1 MTRWLGTGKVTAF
14 SVATTAIALF
24 GFSVTRSFWGL
35 CLWAVPYGLGAGSV
49 DASHEKHVPHVN
61 VGDGVVEVNVGS
73 VNHPMEEVHWI
84 EWVQLVTD
92 KGSYRKWLNPGE
104 APNVKFLLN
113 EEKPLAVYAYCNL
126 HGLWKKEL
134 N

>member
-1 MTRWLGTGKVTAF
+1 MKFYICKTCGKII
-14 SVATTAIALF
+14 AI
-24 GFSVTRSFWGL
+24 VKET
-35 CLWAVPYGLGAGSV
+35 AVPTMCCGQKMEELIPGSV
-49 DASHEKHVPHVN
+49 DASQEKHVPDVK
-61 VGDGVVEVNVGS
+61 VDGSMVEVNVGS

-104 APNVKFLLN
+104 APNVKFLLK
-113 EEKPLAVYAYCNL
+113 EEKPLTVYAYCNL

>member
-1 MTRWLGTGKVTAF
+1 MKKVKFYICPHCGNVVEMVKDAG
-14 SVATTAIALF
+14 VKPVCCGQKMNEL
-24 GFSVTRSFWGL
+24 
-35 CLWAVPYGLGAGSV
+35 VPGSV
-49 DASHEKHVPHVN
+49 DASQEKHVPDVKVGGGMVAVN
-61 VGDGVVEVNVGS
+61 VVS

-84 EWVQLVTD
+84 EWVQLVSD

-104 APNVKFLLN
+104 APNVRFLLN
-113 EEKPLAVYAYCNL
+113 EEKPLVVYAYCNL

>member
-1 MTRWLGTGKVTAF
+1 MKNVKFYICPHCGNIVEMVRDAGPKPFCCGQRMQEL
-14 SVATTAIALF
+14 
-24 GFSVTRSFWGL
+24 
-35 CLWAVPYGLGAGSV
+35 VPGSV
-49 DASHEKHVPHVN
+49 DASHEKHVPDVKVH
-61 VGDGVVEVNVGS
+61 DSVVEVNVGS

-84 EWVQLVTD
+84 EWVQLVSD

-113 EEKPLAVYAYCNL
+113 GEKPLAVYAYCNL

>member
-1 MTRWLGTGKVTAF
+1 MKNVKFYICPHCGNIVEMVHDAGVKPFCCGQKMDELG
-14 SVATTAIALF
+14 
-24 GFSVTRSFWGL
+24 
-35 CLWAVPYGLGAGSV
+35 PGSV
-49 DASHEKHVPHVN
+49 DASQEKHVPAVTVSN
-61 VGDGVVEVNVGS
+61 GVVEVNVGS
-73 VNHPMEEVHWI
+73 VNHPMEDVHWI
-84 EWVQLVTD
+84 EWVQLLTD

>member
-1 MTRWLGTGKVTAF
+1 MKNTKFYICPHCGNIVEMVQDAGVTP
-14 SVATTAIALF
+14 SCCGEEMQAL
-24 GFSVTRSFWGL
+24 
-35 CLWAVPYGLGAGSV
+35 VPNTV
-49 DASHEKHVPHVN
+49 EASGEKHIPAVAL
-61 VGDGVVEVNVGS
+61 GEAMVEVNVGS

-92 KGSYRKWLNPGE
+92 RGSYRQYLNPGE

-113 EEKPLAVYAYCNL
+113 QEKPVAVYAYCNL
-126 HGLWKKEL
+126 HGLWKTEL